1 MMQFVSV
8 SLLPVNIRI
17 APPSEELFLP
27 LVRARSEIE
36 TVPRPK
42 LNKKVVAFPLM
53 TKALAPGPLM
63 LMALDSGT
71 LSGPLVRIIVP
82 VTLNWIVSPSC
93 AIASAL
99 RNEPGPVS
107 LVLVTVIVA
116 A

>member
-82 VTLNWIVSPSC
+82 VTLNSMCRHP
-93 AIASAL
+93 AQTRASD
-99 RNEPGPVS
+99 
-107 LVLVTVIVA
+107 VTNLGHCHWYW
-116 A
+116 